1 MTVSVGSS
9 FIIAAIVVVALVAF
23 IGIVLLANRRP
34 SFKHPQRLRT
44 WTGVRGG
51 VHEGDPRS
59 VSPRRDKVVEPSDPR
74 GQPR

>member
-9 FIIAAIVVVALVAF
+9 FIIAAVIIVVLVIF
-23 IGIVLLANRRP
+23 IGIVLWANRRP
-34 SFKHPQRLRT
+34 YFKHPKRLRT
-44 WTGVRGG
+44 RTGVRGG

-59 VSPRRDKVVEPSDPR
+59 VSPPRDEVVEPSDPR